1 MTREQAKD
9 ISNQKIFDI
18 LKTYTNMT
26 DRDIRRHI
34 SQGVSVY
41 ENTPDGYENY
51 KSECIAGLCDADD
64 IPGNVGSAGN
74 CRRFPHRLLPLTFRP
89 LRGSFSYSKKI
100 YPQNTQNF
108 NNLVHL

>member
-34 SQGVSVY
+34 SQG
-41 ENTPDGYENY
+41 GQRLR
-51 KSECIAGLCDADD
+51 KH
-64 IPGNVGSAGN
+64 PG
-74 CRRFPHRLLPLTFRP
+74 RLREL
-89 LRGSFSYSKKI
+89 
-100 YPQNTQNF
+100 
-108 NNLVHL
+108 

>member
-34 SQGVSVY
+34 SQGSAFTKTPRTATRIINPSVL
-41 ENTPDGYENY
+41 PDYAMRTTSRECG
-51 KSECIAGLCDADD
+51 KRWKLSEI
-64 IPGNVGSAGN
+64 SA
-74 CRRFPHRLLPLTFRP
+74 
-89 LRGSFSYSKKI
+89 
-100 YPQNTQNF
+100 
-108 NNLVHL
+108 